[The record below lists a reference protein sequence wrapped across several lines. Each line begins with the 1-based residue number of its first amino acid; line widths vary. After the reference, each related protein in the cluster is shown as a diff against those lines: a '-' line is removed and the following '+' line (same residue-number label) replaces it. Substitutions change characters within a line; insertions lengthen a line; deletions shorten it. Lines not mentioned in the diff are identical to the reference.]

1 MKLLATD
8 YDGTL
13 KYAKHI
19 MPEDLQ
25 AIQDWKKA
33 GNLFVLCTGRSMESI
48 EAQAKQYDLPA
59 DYYITNNGGMV
70 FDREGHELLSYY
82 LDIVTAVDIIYAA
95 KQEEGVASVVINDG
109 VHRHKMTIDESIT
122 DRRYPEMQSDMS
134 VDDLINTQKIA
145 QIVISMSEQ
154 NLAVTLGENINM
166 FFGEIVVAYANNFV
180 VDVVPK
186 GVSKA
191 TGLEFVVE
199 YTNTNEEDV
208 YTIGDS
214 YNDIPLMTYGYHGAC
229 MEMADEAVKE
239 NASVFY
245 ESVGSMIHTILK

>member
-13 KYAKHI
+13 KYAKQI

-25 AIQDWKKA
+25 AIQDWKDA
-33 GNLFVLCTGRSMESI
+33 GHLFVLCTGRSMESI
-48 EAQAKQYDLPA
+48 KAQAKEYKLPV

-70 FDREGHELLSYY
+70 FDQNGNEMLSHY

-95 KQEEGVASVVINDG
+95 KQEEGVASIVINDG
-109 VHRHKMTIDESIT
+109 CHRHKMMIDETIA
-122 DRRYPEMQSDMS
+122 DRRYPDMESDMS

-145 QIVISMSEQ
+145 QVVISMSEQ
-154 NLAVTLGENINM
+154 NLAVALADNINM
-166 FFGEIVVAYANNFV
+166 FFGESVVAYANNFV

-199 YTNTNEEDV
+199 YTNVLEEDV

-229 MEMADEAVKE
+229 MEMAAEEVKE

-245 ESVGSMIHTILK
+245 DSVGSMIHTILK

>member
-1 MKLLATD
+1 M
-8 YDGTL
+8 
-13 KYAKHI
+13 
-19 MPEDLQ
+19 
-25 AIQDWKKA
+25 
-33 GNLFVLCTGRSMESI
+33 
-48 EAQAKQYDLPA
+48 
-59 DYYITNNGGMV
+59 
-70 FDREGHELLSYY
+70 
-82 LDIVTAVDIIYAA
+82 
-95 KQEEGVASVVINDG
+95 
-109 VHRHKMTIDESIT
+109 
-122 DRRYPEMQSDMS
+122 
-134 VDDLINTQKIA
+134 
-145 QIVISMSEQ
+145 
-154 NLAVTLGENINM
+154 
-166 FFGEIVVAYANNFV
+166 
-180 VDVVPK
+180 DVVPK